1 VPPETY
7 NNINDGVAK
16 LRNATVGKYNIN
28 VTNGNDFNGRG
39 WLVHIGDYLLPGHSE
54 SQHMN
59 GDIVLNSEVELKYN
73 TDMPD
78 IFGELLPGLGAG
90 LDAEDGTLD
99 VMKDWSKDGTD
110 LNDFGYRAV
119 KLASRSPIGS
129 KY

>member
-39 WLVHIGDYLLPGHSE
+39 WLVHLGDYLLPSHGE
-54 SQHMN
+54 NFN
-59 GDIVLNSEVELKYN
+59 GDIVLNSDVQLKYN
-73 TDMPD
+73 TDMPG
-78 IFGELLPGLGAG
+78 ILEELVPGLGAG
-90 LDAEDGTLD
+90 LDVEGRSLQDMLD
-99 VMKDWSKDGTD
+99 FANND
-110 LNDFGYRAV
+110 LSDFGYRAL